1 MKWVVN
7 MTNTVKSFLSAVGVV
22 VIAAMIMGMKTLY
35 DDHNLNNQHREN
47 SKQVVQGLHTKID
60 KILDNQSQ
68 FMNEQS
74 RMKANQDF
82 LIKRYE
88 AEVNK

>member
-1 MKWVVN
+1 
-7 MTNTVKSFLSAVGVV
+7 MTNFARNFLSGVGVV
-22 VIAAMIMGMKTLY
+22 VISAMLMGAKTLY
-35 DDHNLNNQHREN
+35 DDHTLNTQHRED
-47 SKQVVQGLHTKID
+47 SKVVVEKLHAKLD
-60 KILDNQSQ
+60 KLLDNQTV

-88 AEVNK
+88 AEVNM